1 MRVAK
6 YNKFIGC
13 WVQDDTADALEHF
26 AKANGVKV
34 SAVIRNVLDGYFA
47 YIGAI
52 QPRQQVNGHS
62 DEIRA

>member
-1 MRVAK
+1 MRAAK

-13 WVQDDTADALEHF
+13 WVQDDVADALEHL

-34 SAVIRNVLDGYFA
+34 SHVIRDIFDGYLT

-52 QPRQQVNGHS
+52 QPRQQTNGHAN
-62 DEIRA
+62 EIRA